1 MNDDEKKVADFLA
14 TGGKVTKCPPGP
26 SEGVVYRRGSFA
38 RRRPEDKPHSPAAAP
53 AASAPPTDPT
63 PTESQE

>member
-1 MNDDEKKVADFLA
+1 MTEDEKKVAEYLA

-38 RRRPEDKPHSPAAAP
+38 RRRPQDKPAAA
-53 AASAPPTDPT
+53 APPAEAAPAEAA
-63 PTESQE
+63 PPPSE